1 VSAPESTHVKPRKR
15 VEAPKK
21 KNGIPAVPVRPVP
34 STPTK
39 GPTFAGKEI
48 GRPVINMGA
57 CQVMGD

>member
-15 VEAPKK
+15 VEAPKR
-21 KNGIPAVPVRPVP
+21 NGVPAVPVRPVP

-39 GPTFAGKEI
+39 GPTIAGKEI
-48 GRPVINMGA
+48 GRPMLNMGA